1 MRSPRLLVAAG
12 ALAAALSG
20 CQDPDVGQKCTVD
33 LDVDRQNVT
42 FDYLETGKTDC
53 ENLVCILSPP
63 PPAGSKV
70 KFNEYCSKA
79 CVSNAD
85 CSDSDTG
92 LVCRPVVLD
101 ANFINSLDPS
111 VRQRYLGDITLSNYC
126 APPLP

>member
-33 LDVDRQNVT
+33 LNVDRTIVAA
-42 FDYLETGKTDC
+42 DYLETGKTDC
-53 ENLVCILSPP
+53 ENLVCILSPDP
-63 PPAGSKV
+63 KSESK
-70 KFNEYCSKA
+70 NREYCSKA

-85 CSDSDTG
+85 CSESDTG

-101 ANFINSLDPS
+101 ANFINTLDPT